1 MPRPR
6 RRFGGRKRLEEKP
19 DLEEILTL
27 GCELGDGP
35 EHVSRPPDETKWRG
49 YLSSPDMHF
58 VFIEWL
64 LRRPGPISAIEAAT
78 VEKACLELSTST
90 VAYAGMEDPAFVDTE
105 NLSPTRLRNAA
116 RGFDL
121 AATWHERRG
130 RHEFAELY
138 RRRAKACL
146 AAIPI
151 ET

>member
-1 MPRPR
+1 
-6 RRFGGRKRLEEKP
+6 
-19 DLEEILTL
+19 
-27 GCELGDGP
+27 
-35 EHVSRPPDETKWRG
+35 
-49 YLSSPDMHF
+49 
-58 VFIEWL
+58 
-64 LRRPGPISAIEAAT
+64 
-78 VEKACLELSTST
+78 
-90 VAYAGMEDPAFVDTE
+90 MEDPAFVDTE